1 MLAAKSSCKE
11 RWTQVLTEAARIPIK
26 HLCTLEAAISEAQ
39 TDEMERNRVVLV
51 LPSALHATYSATQ
64 RRAILTIRDF
74 IELIASMQQAS

>member
-11 RWTQVLTEAARIPIK
+11 RWTQVLTEAARIPTK

-39 TDEMERNRVVLV
+39 TEEMQRHGVVLV

-64 RRAILTIRDF
+64 RSNLLTLQNS
-74 IELIASMQQAS
+74 IELVREKQR